1 MLRLCLQVM
10 QHNLLLLTHSV
21 GDFVPCL
28 IAKVLHDTH
37 SNCMH
42 ECRTSKRIIWKAI
55 LRDDECI
62 QSSVYSAGTHVL
74 DEAERS
80 LHDAL
85 CVLSQTVK
93 DSRVVYGGGW
103 PEMQMAAVVQKQA
116 ARTPGKRSLAMEA
129 FAHALRAIPST
140 ICDNA
145 GSSCAPVKL
154 QGFIYKLA

>member
-1 MLRLCLQVM
+1 MTDFEFLA
-10 QHNLLLLTHSV
+10 LL
-21 GDFVPCL
+21 
-28 IAKVLHDTH
+28 
-37 SNCMH
+37 
-42 ECRTSKRIIWKAI
+42 
-55 LRDDECI
+55 
-62 QSSVYSAGTHVL
+62 GTHVL

-103 PEMQMAAVVQKQA
+103 PEMQMAVVVQKQA

-145 GSSCAPVKL
+145 GASQYLRYQSSEDGKGDLRARHSYLEGSQSDCMSSKR
-154 QGFIYKLA
+154 